1 MPYRYKRIYYV
12 FVTTF
17 FIVLFF
23 LYTGVTVYETKCSLI
38 FNQPQF
44 YKDTAKMKKA
54 EKIINFPRPISALVF
69 DSSGNYFFT
78 VMTNNL
84 KVNKFSVKA
93 NDSIKEQ
100 VLRSDNGGV
109 FEGGCFSSYLNTLII
124 ADSYYDRLLILSSE
138 LNKPIE
144 EIKVGDFP
152 TRLESSKDGK
162 RIFVLNYWEGTIM
175 EIDLIYRK
183 VIKTIKVGNYP
194 KDFVLLKSEDFVY
207 VTLEKDNVV
216 AVIDLQKML
225 VIRKISVGNQ
235 PWGIFLDPSN
245 DRIGYVANSHENSI
259 SKVDFVEGYEIERF
273 PAGCYP
279 TDIIVS
285 RDGRFI
291 FLANGMGGYISVIDT
306 LNGKIVKEIK
316 TGLFP
321 TFLQLN
327 DRDGFVYVVNS
338 NDYYLSMFDSV
349 VSEERRN

>member
-1 MPYRYKRIYYV
+1 MYWRSPKIYYV
-12 FVTTF
+12 TTF
-17 FIVLFF
+17 LIILFI
-23 LYTGVTVYETKCSLI
+23 LYAGLTIYETGCSII

-44 YKDTAKMKKA
+44 YKDTTKMKKA

-78 VMTNNL
+78 IMTNDL
-84 KVNKFSVKA
+84 KVNKFSIKDNV
-93 NDSIKEQ
+93 SIKEQ
-100 VLRSDNGGV
+100 ILRSDNGGV
-109 FEGGCFSSYLNTLII
+109 FEGGCFSSYLNALII

-152 TRLESSKDGK
+152 TRLDSSKDGK

-194 KDFVLLKSEDFVY
+194 KDFVLSKSEDFIY
-207 VTLEKDNVV
+207 VTLEKDN
-216 AVIDLQKML
+216 AVSIVDLQKGMG
-225 VIRKISVGNQ
+225 VGKISVGMQ
-235 PWGIFLDPSN
+235 PWGIFMDPSN

-259 SKVDFVEGYEIERF
+259 SKVDLVEGYEIERF

-279 TDIIVS
+279 TNIIVS

-306 LNGKIVKEIK
+306 LNRKIVKEIK

-327 DRDGFVYVVNS
+327 DRNGFVYVVNS
-338 NDYYLSMFDSV
+338 NDCYLSIFDSV